1 MRRPP
6 AYQEYPSD
14 LLANEHY
21 KLMDLDER
29 GLFHTLRHYCWVNES
44 IPANE
49 SSLAELL
56 NLTESYLDKTFS
68 HRVRSFFCKHDTDPT
83 RLISPELVDY
93 KRGLIEKSLRR
104 AESGKLGGLRSAETR
119 VKDQA
124 ILQSAAQAK
133 VEESTAELHR
143 KKASRG

>member
-49 SSLAELL
+49 SLLAELL

-68 HRVRSFFCKHDTDPT
+68 HRVRNFFCKSDTDPS
-83 RLISPELVDY
+83 RLISPELNDY
-93 KRGLIEKSLRR
+93 KQGLIEKSRRR
-104 AESGKLGGLRSAETR
+104 AEAGKIGGLKSVESR
-119 VKDQA
+119 VRDRA
-124 ILQSAAQAK
+124 TLESAA
-133 VEESTAELHR
+133 
-143 KKASRG
+143 

>member
-1 MRRPP
+1 M
-6 AYQEYPSD
+6 
-14 LLANEHY
+14 NH
-21 KLMDLDER
+21 
-29 GLFHTLRHYCWVNES
+29 H
-44 IPANE
+44 
-49 SSLAELL
+49 LL
-56 NLTESYLDKTFS
+56 NFS
-68 HRVRSFFCKHDTDPT
+68 ILQSPIWIKLFLIAYVVFFCKHDADPT

-133 VEESTAELHR
+133 VEESTAELQR